1 MSKEIKDSSR
11 QSSSTLTRAALDPRA
26 TATQTLRTTS
36 PEAHLTCPRYCSWG
50 LCTTPVLTGP
60 GPHLYSASLEP
71 SQALLSVSSDPTK
84 TQDPGD
90 SFQNNSQET
99 PTGWLWRLKSMS
111 IAPKPEVL

>member
-11 QSSSTLTRAALDPRA
+11 QSSSTLTPAALDPRA

-36 PEAHLTCPRYCSWG
+36 PGAHLTCPRYCSWG

-90 SFQNNSQET
+90 SFQNNSQES
-99 PTGWLWRLKSMS
+99 PTGWLWWLKSMS